1 MHEFRNVTQP
11 SQRLYED
18 LIAKQEISI
27 NEFKKELL
35 NSSSKVLAETITS
48 HSRSHHRHA
57 HRDSSLPTHDQE
69 KHLKFLSK
77 VSQNDT
83 LQRRNCDLQLNNHL
97 RLYQQPLPSDEQHA
111 SPIRASSYNALQPVT
126 VNIYSF
132 FCET

>member
-1 MHEFRNVTQP
+1 MKLVKCLSTT
-11 SQRLYED
+11 LV
-18 LIAKQEISI
+18 
-27 NEFKKELL
+27 
-35 NSSSKVLAETITS
+35 SSSSSPCHFSSAINPSPSKHRLSNNNTPALPSYAILPPR
-48 HSRSHHRHA
+48 SRSHHRHA

-126 VNIYSF
+126 
-132 FCET
+132 